1 MWRLPSFPKGQKR
14 VVCHHPNW
22 FEQEFKFQFTSS
34 QNYFCSFPGHVNY
47 LSPYPK
53 LILLRF
59 LSYTYLQSTTWRRQV
74 GPGIQK
80 EIQIQIQIQNLQS
93 TTWRRRSASDRLGQ
107 AWTPSFI
114 ALMLIAATLA
124 NCICMLCLNSVIWK
138 MNDDDRP
145 HDHHHQGY
153 LVLNQVLWGRQRVH
167 TSSNSEPRSS
177 NTYQNIR
184 PALIL
189 TTGMISKKG
198 LQVLQIFSL

>member
-1 MWRLPSFPKGQKR
+1 M
-14 VVCHHPNW
+14 
-22 FEQEFKFQFTSS
+22 
-34 QNYFCSFPGHVNY
+34 
-47 LSPYPK
+47 SPYPK

-59 LSYTYLQSTTWRRQV
+59 LSYSYLQSTIWSRQV
-74 GPGIQK
+74 GPGIQIK
-80 EIQIQIQIQNLQS
+80 TQLQNLQS
-93 TTWRRRSASDRLGQ
+93 TTWRRRSASDKLGQ

-124 NCICMLCLNSVIWK
+124 LCLYSVFWTMK
-138 MNDDDRP
+138 HDDRP
-145 HDHHHQGY
+145 HDHQGY

-167 TSSNSEPRSS
+167 ISSKSEPRSS

-184 PALIL
+184 SALIL

>member
-1 MWRLPSFPKGQKR
+1 M
-14 VVCHHPNW
+14 
-22 FEQEFKFQFTSS
+22 
-34 QNYFCSFPGHVNY
+34 FPGHVIH

-59 LSYTYLQSTTWRRQV
+59 LSYTYLQSTIWRGQV
-74 GPGIQK
+74 GPGIQMK
-80 EIQIQIQIQNLQS
+80 TQIQIQNLQS

-124 NCICMLCLNSVIWK
+124 NCIYVLYLYSVIWTMK
-138 MNDDDRP
+138 YDDRP
-145 HDHHHQGY
+145 HHHDHQSY

-177 NTYQNIR
+177 
-184 PALIL
+184 
-189 TTGMISKKG
+189 KE
-198 LQVLQIFSL
+198 